1 MDCLVQ
7 LRKAR
12 VVGLLEQAVKKME
25 NSRTT
30 DTTEHM
36 PEDKSLDMLS
46 LLKNIKKS
54 QFIT

>member
-12 VVGLLEQAVKKME
+12 VVGLLEQAVEKME

-46 LLKNIKKS
+46 LLKM
-54 QFIT
+54 